1 MATGKPLSRLSRKY
15 SPGVFGYVR
24 KQIVGKDKEERET
37 EKTSV
42 LQASGNLA
50 LRKYTA
56 FYTRSC
62 EDSVLFISTLAK
74 DWSVVCIPSKENKGL
89 YIPRCCVC
97 VCVCV
102 CVCARNGSLLQNI
115 SYCSRAPEMAG
126 PDDCTLSAICSHHP
140 PKQILK
146 HKHVKV
152 LPHRQTS
159 PHIHT

>member
-102 CVCARNGSLLQNI
+102 CVRAQWVS
-115 SYCSRAPEMAG
+115 APEHLILFKSTRDGRPRRLHTQRHM
-126 PDDCTLSAICSHHP
+126 LSP
-140 PKQILK
+140 P
-146 HKHVKV
+146 
-152 LPHRQTS
+152 PQTN
-159 PHIHT
+159 TKT